1 MPMLEVNG
9 LTKRFGGNV
18 AVNNASFTL
27 EENEVT
33 CLIGPNGSGKT
44 TIFNLLTSML
54 PADAGSARYRGTEL
68 IGKST
73 SAIVELGIVRTFQ
86 DLKLFGEFT
95 ALQNVL
101 IAIRGRYGESVWQGL
116 CYSSRS
122 ARAKADTERAM
133 EALRSV
139 GMESRAHMLV
149 GSLPY
154 GEQKLISLARLYAA
168 QAELVLL
175 DEPASG
181 MDKEGY
187 RLLEGAI
194 SHFIDRKKTVL
205 LVEHNMEFVQAIAD
219 RVIFL
224 HRGEVLA
231 QGTMEEIR
239 SDSRLTDIYFGY

>member
-9 LTKRFGGNV
+9 LTKRFGGNI
-18 AVNNASFTL
+18 AVNNASFTM

-44 TIFNLLTSML
+44 TIFNLLTGML
-54 PADAGSARYRGTEL
+54 PADAGSARYRGVEL

-116 CYSSRS
+116 RYSPRS
-122 ARAKADTERAM
+122 ARAKADTDRAM
-133 EALRSV
+133 EALQSV
-139 GMESRAHMLV
+139 GMESRAHMMV

-168 QAELVLL
+168 KAELVLL

-187 RLLEGAI
+187 RLLERAV
-194 SHFIDRKKTVL
+194 SHFIERGKTVL
-205 LVEHNMEFVQAIAD
+205 LVEHNMEFVQTIAE

-231 QGTMEEIR
+231 QGAMEEIR